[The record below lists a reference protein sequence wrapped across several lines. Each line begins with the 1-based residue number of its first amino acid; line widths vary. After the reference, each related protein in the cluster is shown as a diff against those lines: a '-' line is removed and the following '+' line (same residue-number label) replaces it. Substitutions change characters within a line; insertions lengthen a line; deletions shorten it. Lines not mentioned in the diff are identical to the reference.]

1 MLTLAL
7 PSRVFVCTQPA
18 DMRRSFD
25 GLAALVQQHL
35 GCDPLCGDLFVFRS
49 KRGDR
54 VKLLWWSDDGYALW
68 YKRLEEGTFPW
79 PTADGTRTPVGGHGL
94 TLRPAEL
101 AMLLDGIEL
110 SNVQRRKRYQRPTPA
125 TP

>member
-7 PSRVFVCTQPA
+7 PSRIFVCTLPT
-18 DMRRSFD
+18 DMRKSFD
-25 GLAALVQQHL
+25 GLAALVQLHL
-35 GCDPLCGDLFVFRS
+35 GCDPLSGDLFVFRS

-54 VKLLWWSDDGYALW
+54 VKLLYWNGDGYALW
-68 YKRLEEGTFPW
+68 YSRLEEGTFPW
-79 PTADGTRTPVGGHGL
+79 PTADGARTPVGAHGL

-110 SNVQRRKRYQRPTPA
+110 TNVKRRPRYRRPA
-125 TP
+125 AASS